1 MSGAEEQGRN
11 ICPSLCPSPPPAWN
25 ESDGFSVPSV
35 CVECLPGASGEQRE
49 EASSFLEV
57 TDGVVEP
64 VTNQENKHIVANKN
78 EAVAGGSQ
86 ALDTGPG
93 QLSRAL
99 TQRIHFPHWKLR
111 PRRGDG
117 LSGAQ
122 SKTVTEL
129 GPEPL
134 SLDCC
139 ELPDHLCVV

>member
-1 MSGAEEQGRN
+1 M
-11 ICPSLCPSPPPAWN
+11 
-25 ESDGFSVPSV
+25 
-35 CVECLPGASGEQRE
+35 ECLPCASGEQKE
-49 EASSFLEV
+49 EVSSFLEV

-64 VTNQENKHIVANKN
+64 VMNQENKHIVANKN
-78 EAVAGGSQ
+78 EAVAGESQ

-93 QLSRAL
+93 QLFRAL
-99 TQRIHFPHWKLR
+99 TQRIHFTHWKLK

-122 SKTVTEL
+122 SKAVTEL
-129 GPEPL
+129 GTEPL